1 MMQDDSNGEASFE
14 FVERKLEGIS
24 LVDNALRQ
32 GKYAVL
38 LSFRLF
44 TSDLPRVIFTFQ

>member
-24 LVDNALRQ
+24 LVDNAVRQ
-32 GKYAVL
+32 GKHAVL
-38 LSFRLF
+38 LSFRIL
-44 TSDLPRVIFTFQ
+44 S